1 MQIAA
6 KNASFAEESERAVKV
21 TAKPGKAVSQTF
33 RLDDLM
39 QMAREEGRIVAEDAA
54 RRLGVTVQTIRRDL
68 LTLAERGKLT
78 RVHGGAVRP

>member
-1 MQIAA
+1 M
-6 KNASFAEESERAVKV
+6 KV

-54 RRLGVTVQTIRRDL
+54 RRLGVTVQRVPLAGDL
-68 LTLAERGKLT
+68 QIDLDAMAEAPGT
-78 RVHGGAVRP
+78 DVRYWRC